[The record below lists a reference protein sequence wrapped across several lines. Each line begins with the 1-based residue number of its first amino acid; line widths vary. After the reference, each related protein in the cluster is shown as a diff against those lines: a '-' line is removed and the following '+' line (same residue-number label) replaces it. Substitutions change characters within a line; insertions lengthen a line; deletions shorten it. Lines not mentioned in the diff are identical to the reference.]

1 MKKKVIALFGIA
13 LFSSGCTSLFWRVS
27 EKEEKADVAL
37 LKFSEELELE
47 ENLRGQKASIETAT
61 IVETNK
67 QTEEVKLEKTLQTRK
82 EITSLKTEENKQ
94 ESKKENS
101 KKIEVAVTQRKI
113 LFVGDSVMK
122 GSEAQLRKIFPN
134 AIVDS
139 AVSRQFSALPDIL
152 HRVENSR
159 NSRCC
164 CGSSGKQWK
173 YF

>member
-94 ESKKENS
+94 ESKKEN
-101 KKIEVAVTQRKI
+101 
-113 LFVGDSVMK
+113 
-122 GSEAQLRKIFPN
+122 
-134 AIVDS
+134 
-139 AVSRQFSALPDIL
+139 
-152 HRVENSR
+152 
-159 NSRCC
+159 
-164 CGSSGKQWK
+164 
-173 YF
+173 